1 MHVPTLCDWFS
12 SSASLRLRQP
22 SFHFIVNN
30 GAISRIRKLFSLDC
44 YTNVTPMLLIT
55 TPTLLLVKTSLK
67 EKASGEERRQNT

>member
-22 SFHFIVNN
+22 SFHFIINN
-30 GAISRIRKLFSLDC
+30 RAILKQNQKVVFTRLL
-44 YTNVTPMLLIT
+44 TPMLLIT

-67 EKASGEERRQNT
+67 EKASGGERRQNT